1 MPRPTEI
8 LRDASLEDWH
18 HATRHKFCAELASGS
33 LPLDKMRNY
42 LAQDYQFI
50 DNFFRLAAS
59 AIHHAPSLPDRLPL
73 AQFMGVLAGP
83 ENTYF
88 QRSFDALDVPEKE
101 RSNPTLREATKAFQ
115 ELMLKAS
122 KSENYGA
129 MVAVLCVAE
138 WSYLEW
144 ATPFASY
151 DTSLP
156 FYFSEWIDLHIGG
169 YFESV
174 VEHLR
179 SQVDATYGATNDEGR
194 EIIADYFSKAIQLE
208 RDFFDMSYSS

>member
-1 MPRPTEI
+1 MTRPTEH
-8 LRDASLEDWH
+8 LRDANLDDWH
-18 HATRHKFCAELASGS
+18 HATTHAFCRELADGS
-33 LPLDKMRNY
+33 LPLNKMRNY
-42 LAQDYQFI
+42 LVQDYQFI

-59 AIHHAPSLPDRLPL
+59 AIHHAPNLPSRLPL

-88 QRSFDALDVPEKE
+88 QRSFDALDVAQED
-101 RSNPTLREATKAFQ
+101 RSSPKLKAPTRDFQ
-115 ELMLKAS
+115 NLMLKAS
-122 KSENYGA
+122 KSGDYGA

-144 ATPFASY
+144 ATPFANHKPE
-151 DTSLP
+151 LP
-156 FYFSEWIDLHIGG
+156 FYFAEWIDLHVGE

-179 SQVDATYGATNDEGR
+179 SQVDTAYDDANEAGR
-194 EIIADYFSKAIQLE
+194 VIIAEYFAEAVRLE
-208 RDFFDMSYSS
+208 RAFFDMSYE

>member
-1 MPRPTEI
+1 MSRPTDI
-8 LRDASLEDWH
+8 LRDANLEDWH
-18 HATRHKFCAELASGS
+18 LATRHKFCEELADGS

-42 LAQDYQFI
+42 LTQDYQFI

-101 RSNPTLREATKAFQ
+101 RSNPALKAPTEAFQ
-115 ELMLKAS
+115 GLMLKAS
-122 KSENYGA
+122 KSGNYGA
-129 MVAVLCVAE
+129 MVTVLCVAE
-138 WSYLEW
+138 WSYHEW
-144 ATPFASY
+144 ATPFTDY
-151 DTSLP
+151 DVDLS
-156 FYFSEWIDLHIGG
+156 FYFSEWIDLHVGE

-179 SQVDATYGATNDEGR
+179 GQVDAAYDEANEEGR
-194 EIIADYFSKAIQLE
+194 EIICEYFSQAVRLE
-208 RDFFDMSYSS
+208 RAFFDMSYA

>member
-1 MPRPTEI
+1 MLRPTDM
-8 LRDASLEDWH
+8 LRDANLEDWH
-18 HATRHKFCAELASGS
+18 HATRHKFCAELADGT

-42 LAQDYQFI
+42 LVQDYQFI

-88 QRSFDALDVPEKE
+88 QRSFDALDVAEGE
-101 RSNPTLREATKAFQ
+101 RSNPDLKTPTKAFQ
-115 ELMLKAS
+115 DLMLKAS
-122 KSENYGA
+122 KSGDYGA

-144 ATPFASY
+144 ATPYTSY
-151 DTSLP
+151 SNDLP
-156 FYFSEWIDLHIGG
+156 FYFSEWIDLHVGE

-174 VEHLR
+174 VAHLR
-179 SQVDATYGATNDEGR
+179 AQVDTAYDEATEDGR
-194 EIIADYFSKAIQLE
+194 AVIAEYFAEAVRLE
-208 RDFFDMSYSS
+208 RDFFDMSYE

>member
-1 MPRPTEI
+1 MSRPTDI
-8 LRDASLEDWH
+8 LRDANLENWH
-18 HATRHKFCAELASGS
+18 HATRHKFCAELADGS

-88 QRSFDALDVPEKE
+88 QRSFDALDVPDKE
-101 RSNPTLREATKAFQ
+101 RSNPDLKAPTKAFQ
-115 ELMLKAS
+115 DLMLKAS
-122 KSENYGA
+122 KSGNYGA

-144 ATPFASY
+144 ATPFADY
-151 DTSLP
+151 DKDLP
-156 FYFSEWIDLHIGG
+156 FYFSEWIDLHVGE

-174 VEHLR
+174 VAHLR
-179 SQVDATYGATNDEGR
+179 AQVDSAFNDANEEGR
-194 EIIADYFSKAIQLE
+194 AIIAEYFSESVRLE
-208 RDFFDMSYSS
+208 RDFFDMSYE

>member
-1 MPRPTEI
+1 MTRPTEI
-8 LRDASLEDWH
+8 LRDACLDDWR
-18 HATRHKFCAELASGS
+18 HATCHKFCAELADGS

-59 AIHHAPSLPDRLPL
+59 AIHHAPTLPDRLPL

-88 QRSFDALDVPEKE
+88 QRSFDALDVDEKE
-101 RSNPTLREATKAFQ
+101 RTHPVLKEPTLAFQ
-115 ELMLKAS
+115 KLMLKAS
-122 KSENYGA
+122 KTGNYGA

-144 ATPFASY
+144 ATPFAPSQ
-151 DTSLP
+151 SGLP
-156 FYFSEWIDLHIGG
+156 FYFSEWIDLHSGN

-179 SQVDATYGATNDEGR
+179 GQVDTAYDEANDEGR
-194 EIIADYFSKAIQLE
+194 VIFSDYFSQAVRLE
-208 RDFFDMSYSS
+208 RAFFDMSYT

>member
-1 MPRPTEI
+1 MTRPTEI
-8 LRDASLEDWH
+8 LRDASLDDWH
-18 HATRHKFCAELASGS
+18 HATCHKFCAELADGS
-33 LPLDKMRNY
+33 LPLDKMCNY

-59 AIHHAPSLPDRLPL
+59 AIHHAPTLPDRLPL

-88 QRSFDALDVPEKE
+88 QRSFDALDVDEKE
-101 RSNPTLREATKAFQ
+101 RTHPVLKEPTLAFQ
-115 ELMLKAS
+115 KLMLKAS
-122 KSENYGA
+122 KSGNYGA

-144 ATPFASY
+144 AMSFAPPQSE
-151 DTSLP
+151 LP
-156 FYFSEWIDLHIGG
+156 FYFSEWISLHSGD

-179 SQVDATYGATNDEGR
+179 GQVDTAYDEANDEGR
-194 EIIADYFSKAIQLE
+194 VIISEYFSQAVRLE
-208 RDFFDMSYSS
+208 RAFFDMSYT

>member
-1 MPRPTEI
+1 MSRPSEI

-18 HATRHKFCAELASGS
+18 HATRHAFCAELADGS
-33 LPLDKMRNY
+33 LPLAKMRKY

-59 AIHHAPSLPDRLPL
+59 AIHHAPSLADRLPL

-88 QRSFDALDVPEKE
+88 QRSFDALAVEEEERVNPELE
-101 RSNPTLREATKAFQ
+101 LPTLAFQ
-115 ELMLKAS
+115 QLMLKAS
-122 KSENYGA
+122 QSGDYGS
-129 MVAVLCVAE
+129 MIAVLCVAE

-144 ATPFASY
+144 ATPFNPPRK
-151 DTSLP
+151 DLP
-156 FYFSEWIDLHIGG
+156 FYFSEWIDLHAGD

-174 VEHLR
+174 VGHLR
-179 SQVDATYGATNDEGR
+179 GQLDTAYDEANEVGR
-194 EIIADYFSKAIQLE
+194 AIIGEYFSEAVRLE
-208 RDFFDMSYSS
+208 RDFFDMAYA

>member
-1 MPRPTEI
+1 MSRPTEI
-8 LRDASLEDWH
+8 LRDANLEDWH
-18 HATRHKFCAELASGS
+18 HATRHKFCAELADGS

-88 QRSFDALDVPEKE
+88 QRSFDALDVEEKE
-101 RSNPTLREATKAFQ
+101 RSNPDLKAPTKAFQ
-115 ELMLKAS
+115 DLMLKAS
-122 KSENYGA
+122 KSGNYGA

-144 ATPFASY
+144 ATPFADY
-151 DTSLP
+151 DATLP
-156 FYFSEWIDLHIGG
+156 FYFSEWIDLHIGE

-179 SQVDATYGATNDEGR
+179 GQVDTAYDEANEEGR
-194 EIIADYFSKAIQLE
+194 AVISEYFSEAVRLE
-208 RDFFDMSYSS
+208 RAFFDMSYE

>member
-1 MPRPTEI
+1 MSRPTEI
-8 LRDASLEDWH
+8 LRDANLENWH
-18 HATRHKFCAELASGS
+18 HATRHKFCSELADGS

-42 LAQDYQFI
+42 LTQDYQFI

-73 AQFMGVLAGP
+73 AQFMGILAGP

-88 QRSFDALDVPEKE
+88 QRSFDALDVEEKE
-101 RSNPTLREATKAFQ
+101 RSNPDLKAPTKAFQ
-115 ELMLKAS
+115 DLMLKAS
-122 KSENYGA
+122 KSGNYGA

-144 ATPFASY
+144 ATPFADY
-151 DTSLP
+151 DVALP
-156 FYFSEWIDLHIGG
+156 FYFSEWIDLHVGD

-179 SQVDATYGATNDEGR
+179 GQVDTAYDEANEDGR
-194 EIIADYFSKAIQLE
+194 AVIAEYFSEAVRLE
-208 RDFFDMSYSS
+208 CAFFDMSYE

>member
-1 MPRPTEI
+1 MARPTEL
-8 LRDASLEDWH
+8 LRDANLDDWR
-18 HATRHKFCAELASGS
+18 HATQHAFCAELAEGS

-88 QRSFDALDVPEKE
+88 QRSFEALDVSQDE
-101 RSNPTLREATKAFQ
+101 RSKPTLKASTKAFQ
-115 ELMLKAS
+115 DLMLKAS
-122 KSENYGA
+122 KSGNYGA

-144 ATPFASY
+144 ATPFAPSKKE
-151 DTSLP
+151 LP
-156 FYFSEWIDLHIGG
+156 FYFSEWIDLHAGD

-179 SQVDATYGATNDEGR
+179 SQVDTAYNQANDQGR
-194 EIIADYFSKAIQLE
+194 KIIAEYFAQAVQLE
-208 RDFFDMSYSS
+208 RAFFDMSYA

>member
-1 MPRPTEI
+1 MSRPTEI
-8 LRDASLEDWH
+8 LRDANLENWH
-18 HATRHKFCAELASGS
+18 YASRHAFCAELAGGS

-42 LAQDYQFI
+42 LTQDYQFI

-101 RSNPTLREATKAFQ
+101 RSNPVLKAPTKAFQ
-115 ELMLKAS
+115 DLMLKAS
-122 KSENYGA
+122 QSGNYGA

-144 ATPFASY
+144 ATPYASY
-151 DTSLP
+151 KNDLP
-156 FYFSEWIDLHIGG
+156 FYFSEWIDLHVGE

-179 SQVDATYGATNDEGR
+179 GQVDVAYDEANEEGR
-194 EIIADYFSKAIQLE
+194 AVISEYFAEAVRLE
-208 RDFFDMSYSS
+208 RAFFDMSYE

>member
-1 MPRPTEI
+1 MSRPTEK
-8 LRDASLEDWH
+8 LRDTSLEDWR
-18 HATRHKFCAELASGS
+18 HATRHAFCAELADGS
-33 LPLDKMRNY
+33 LPLEKMRKY

-88 QRSFDALDVPEKE
+88 QRSFDALDVAEIERRSPELE
-101 RSNPTLREATKAFQ
+101 PPTRAFQ
-115 ELMLKAS
+115 DLMLKAS
-122 KSENYGA
+122 KSGNYGA

-144 ATPFASY
+144 APPF
-151 DTSLP
+151 DPPNEDLP
-156 FYFSEWIDLHIGG
+156 FYFYEWINLHAGE

-179 SQVDATYGATNDEGR
+179 NQVDAAFDEANEEGR
-194 EIIADYFSKAIQLE
+194 KMIAEYFVEAVRLE
-208 RDFFDMSYSS
+208 RAFFDMSYA

>member
-1 MPRPTEI
+1 MMSRPTDE
-8 LRDASLEDWH
+8 LRAQNIADWEA
-18 HATRHKFCAELASGS
+18 ATRHPFCAELADGS
-33 LPLDKMRNY
+33 LPLDKMRRY
-42 LAQDYQFI
+42 LVQDYQFI

-88 QRSFDALDVPEKE
+88 QRSFDALDVPQTE
-101 RSNPTLREATKAFQ
+101 RDRPELETPTREFQ

-122 KSENYGA
+122 RSGNYGA

-138 WSYLEW
+138 WTYLEW
-144 ATPFASY
+144 ATPFAPAQEN
-151 DTSLP
+151 LP
-156 FYFSEWIDLHIGG
+156 FYFSEWIDLHAGE

-174 VEHLR
+174 VGYLR
-179 SQVDATYGATNDEGR
+179 AQVDTAYDDANNEGR
-194 EIIADYFSKAIQLE
+194 AIISDYFSRAVMLE
-208 RDFFDMSYSS
+208 RAFFDMSYA

>member
-1 MPRPTEI
+1 MLRPTEI
-8 LRDASLEDWH
+8 LRDANLDDWH
-18 HATRHKFCAELASGS
+18 HATRHAFCSELADGS
-33 LPLDKMRNY
+33 LPLNKMRNY

-59 AIHHAPSLPDRLPL
+59 AIHHAPTLPDRLPL

-88 QRSFDALDVPEKE
+88 QRSFDALNVPDKA
-101 RSNPTLREATKAFQ
+101 RSNPDLKAPTKAFQ
-115 ELMLKAS
+115 DLMLQAS
-122 KSENYGA
+122 QSGNYGA

-144 ATPFASY
+144 ATPFAKY
-151 DTSLP
+151 DKELP
-156 FYFSEWIDLHIGG
+156 FYFSEWIDLHVGD

-174 VEHLR
+174 VEYLR
-179 SQVDATYGATNDEGR
+179 GQVDATYDEANEEGR
-194 EIIADYFSKAIQLE
+194 AIISEYFAEAVRLE
-208 RDFFDMSYSS
+208 RAFFDMSYA

>member
-1 MPRPTEI
+1 MSRPSEI

-18 HATRHKFCAELASGS
+18 HATRHPFCAELADGS
-33 LPLDKMRNY
+33 LPPAKMRKY

-59 AIHHAPSLPDRLPL
+59 AIHHAPSLTDRLPL

-88 QRSFDALDVPEKE
+88 QRSFDALDVEEDESVNPELE
-101 RSNPTLREATKAFQ
+101 LPTRAFQ
-115 ELMLKAS
+115 DLMLKAS
-122 KSENYGA
+122 QTGDYGA
-129 MVAVLCVAE
+129 MIAVLCVAE

-144 ATPFASY
+144 ATPFNPPKE
-151 DTSLP
+151 DLP
-156 FYFSEWIDLHIGG
+156 FYFSEWIDLHAGE

-174 VEHLR
+174 VAHLR
-179 SQVDATYGATNDEGR
+179 GQLDTAFDEANEVGR
-194 EIIADYFSKAIQLE
+194 AVIGEYFSEAVRLE
-208 RDFFDMSYSS
+208 RAFFDMAYA

>member
-1 MPRPTEI
+1 MTRPTDI
-8 LRDASLEDWH
+8 LRDANLDTWT
-18 HATRHKFCAELASGS
+18 HATRHNFCSELADGS

-50 DNFFRLAAS
+50 DNFVRLAAS
-59 AIHHAPSLPDRLPL
+59 AIHHAPTLPDRLPL
-73 AQFMGVLAGP
+73 AQFLGNIAGP

-88 QRSFDALDVPEKE
+88 QRSFEALDVEESE
-101 RSNPTLREATKAFQ
+101 RVNPVLKKPTREFQ
-115 ELMLKAS
+115 DLMLKAAQS
-122 KSENYGA
+122 GNYGA

-144 ATPFASY
+144 ATPFASPPE
-151 DTSLP
+151 SLP
-156 FYFSEWIDLHIGG
+156 FYFSEWIDLHAGE

-179 SQVDATYGATNDEGR
+179 SQVDTAYEAADEAGR
-194 EIIADYFSKAIQLE
+194 AIIADYFSQAVSLE
-208 RDFFDMSYSS
+208 SAFFDMSYT

>member
-1 MPRPTEI
+1 MSRPTEI
-8 LRDASLEDWH
+8 LRDANLENWH
-18 HATRHKFCAELASGS
+18 HATRHAFCAELAEGN

-42 LAQDYQFI
+42 LTQDYQFI

-59 AIHHAPSLPDRLPL
+59 AIHYAPSLSDRLPL

-88 QRSFDALDVPEKE
+88 QRSFDALDVAEKE
-101 RSNPTLREATKAFQ
+101 RINPTLKAPTKAFQ
-115 ELMLKAS
+115 DLMLKAS
-122 KSENYGA
+122 KSGNYGA

-144 ATPFASY
+144 ATPYASY
-151 DTSLP
+151 KDGLP
-156 FYFSEWIDLHIGG
+156 FYFSEWIDLHVGE

-179 SQVDATYGATNDEGR
+179 GQVDTAYYETNEEGR
-194 EIIADYFSKAIQLE
+194 AVISEYFSEAVRLE
-208 RDFFDMSYSS
+208 RAFFDMSYK

>member
-1 MPRPTEI
+1 MARPSEI
-8 LRDASLEDWH
+8 LRDANLEDWH
-18 HATRHKFCAELASGS
+18 RATRHVFCAELADGT

-88 QRSFDALDVPEKE
+88 QRSFDALDVAILE
-101 RSNPTLREATKAFQ
+101 RSNPDLKTPTKAFQ
-115 ELMLKAS
+115 DLMLKAS
-122 KSENYGA
+122 KSGNYGA

-151 DTSLP
+151 KEDLP
-156 FYFSEWIDLHIGG
+156 FYYSEWIDLHVGE
-169 YFESV
+169 YFESM

-179 SQVDATYGATNDEGR
+179 SQVDVAYEAADIEGR
-194 EIIADYFSKAIQLE
+194 KIISGYFAEAVRLE
-208 RDFFDMSYSS
+208 RDFFDMSYA

>member
-1 MPRPTEI
+1 MTRPTDI
-8 LRDASLEDWH
+8 LRDANLDDWR
-18 HATRHKFCAELASGS
+18 HATRHKFCVELADGS

-42 LAQDYQFI
+42 LVQDYQFI

-88 QRSFDALDVPEKE
+88 QRSFDAFDVAEAERQNPDLKE
-101 RSNPTLREATKAFQ
+101 PTKAFQ
-115 ELMLKAS
+115 NLMLKAS
-122 KSENYGA
+122 KSGNYGA

-144 ATPFASY
+144 ATPYASY
-151 DTSLP
+151 KDDLP
-156 FYFSEWIDLHIGG
+156 FYFAEWIDLHVGE

-179 SQVDATYGATNDEGR
+179 GQVDRAYHDTDAKNQAVILE
-194 EIIADYFSKAIQLE
+194 YFSEAVRLE
-208 RDFFDMSYSS
+208 RAFFDMSYE

>member
-1 MPRPTEI
+1 MSRPTDI
-8 LRDASLEDWH
+8 LRDANLENWH
-18 HATRHKFCAELASGS
+18 HATRHKFCAELADGS

-59 AIHHAPSLPDRLPL
+59 AIYHAPSLPDRLPL

-88 QRSFDALDVPEKE
+88 QRSFDALDVPYKE
-101 RSNPTLREATKAFQ
+101 RSNPDLKAPTKAFQ
-115 ELMLKAS
+115 DLMLKAS
-122 KSENYGA
+122 KSGNYGA

-144 ATPFASY
+144 ATPFVDY
-151 DTSLP
+151 DKDLP
-156 FYFSEWIDLHIGG
+156 FYFSEWIDLHVGE

-174 VEHLR
+174 IEHLR
-179 SQVDATYGATNDEGR
+179 AQVDTAFNDANEEGR
-194 EIIADYFSKAIQLE
+194 AIIAEYFAEAVRLE
-208 RDFFDMSYSS
+208 RDFFDMSYE

>member
-1 MPRPTEI
+1 MTRPTEI
-8 LRDASLEDWH
+8 LRDASLDDWH
-18 HATRHKFCAELASGS
+18 HATRHKFCAELADGS

-42 LAQDYQFI
+42 LVQDYQFI

-59 AIHHAPSLPDRLPL
+59 TIHHAPSLPDRLPL

-88 QRSFDALDVPEKE
+88 QRSFDALGVSDKE
-101 RSNPTLREATKAFQ
+101 RTHPVLKEPTRAFQ
-115 ELMLKAS
+115 ELMLRAS
-122 KSENYGA
+122 KSGNYGA

-144 ATPFASY
+144 ATPFAPFQE
-151 DTSLP
+151 DLP
-156 FYFSEWIDLHIGG
+156 FYFSEWIGLHSGD

-179 SQVDATYGATNDEGR
+179 GQVDVAYAQADDNGQA
-194 EIIADYFSKAIQLE
+194 IIAEYFSQAVRLE
-208 RDFFDMSYSS
+208 RDFFDMSYA

>member
-1 MPRPTEI
+1 MSRPTDM
-8 LRDASLEDWH
+8 LRDANLENWH
-18 HATRHKFCAELASGS
+18 HATHHKFCAELADGS

-88 QRSFDALDVPEKE
+88 QRSFDALDVPDKE
-101 RSNPTLREATKAFQ
+101 RSNPNLKAPTKAFQ
-115 ELMLKAS
+115 DLMLQAS

-144 ATPFASY
+144 ATPFADY
-151 DTSLP
+151 DKDLP
-156 FYFSEWIDLHIGG
+156 FYFSEWIDLHVGE

-174 VEHLR
+174 VAHLR
-179 SQVDATYGATNDEGR
+179 AQVDSAFNDANEEGR
-194 EIIADYFSKAIQLE
+194 AIIAEYFAEAVRLE
-208 RDFFDMSYSS
+208 RDFFDMSYE

>member
-1 MPRPTEI
+1 MSRPTEF
-8 LRDASLEDWH
+8 LRDQNLEDWQA
-18 HATRHKFCAELASGS
+18 ATRHAFCAELADGS
-33 LPLDKMRNY
+33 LPLEKMRTY

-88 QRSFDALDVPEKE
+88 QRSFEALDVPGTE
-101 RSNPTLREATKAFQ
+101 RSNPQLAAPTKAFQ
-115 ELMLKAS
+115 DLMLKAA
-122 KSENYGA
+122 KSGNYGA

-138 WSYLEW
+138 WTYLEW
-144 ATPFASY
+144 ATPFANY
-151 DTSLP
+151 KADLP
-156 FYFSEWIDLHIGG
+156 FYFSEWIDLHVGD

-179 SQVDATYGATNDEGR
+179 SQVDSAFDDANEKGR
-194 EIIADYFSKAIQLE
+194 AVIAEYFSQAVQLE
-208 RDFFDMSYSS
+208 RAFFDMSYS

>member
-1 MPRPTEI
+1 MSRPTEF
-8 LRDASLEDWH
+8 LRDQNLEDWQA
-18 HATRHKFCAELASGS
+18 ATRHAFCAELADGS
-33 LPLDKMRNY
+33 LPLEKMRTY

-88 QRSFDALDVPEKE
+88 QRSFEALDVPGSE
-101 RSNPTLREATKAFQ
+101 RSNPQLEAPTKAFQ
-115 ELMLKAS
+115 DLMLKAA
-122 KSENYGA
+122 KSGNYGA

-138 WSYLEW
+138 WTYLEW
-144 ATPFASY
+144 ATPFANY
-151 DTSLP
+151 KADLP
-156 FYFSEWIDLHIGG
+156 FYFSEWIDLHVGD

-179 SQVDATYGATNDEGR
+179 SQVDSAFDDANEEGR
-194 EIIADYFSKAIQLE
+194 AVIAEYFSQAVQLE
-208 RDFFDMSYSS
+208 RAFFDMSYS